1 MASEAEGSTPGAPPR
16 TWSAAVFNIE
26 DGGWSWVGF
35 RLCIIGLL
43 DFEYLVS
50 FLLLLWSDFSIK
62 LTESLESWIRLRQSF
77 LCDLLTNSQN
87 YLFLLKT
94 TRTILS
100 GNSCHFVNLLIFANT
115 FSFLSSVLI
124 LLNVLMVLFWNLLK
138 VSRCQN
144 KIVKP
149 KLLPKN
155 EPTNHT

>member
-1 MASEAEGSTPGAPPR
+1 MDRAFKSIQHIFMMRQKNGQIAHCELSPEEGVASEAEGSTPGTPLR
-16 TWSAAVFNIE
+16 TWSAAAFNIE

-87 YLFLLKT
+87 DLFLLKT

-115 FSFLSSVLI
+115 FSFL
-124 LLNVLMVLFWNLLK
+124 F
-138 VSRCQN
+138 
-144 KIVKP
+144 
-149 KLLPKN
+149 
-155 EPTNHT
+155 